1 MGGPAEIC
9 CCNSLL
15 HYKITMASKVAR
27 FTLRCSSLRS
37 VASISR
43 SSVQRNTLRCLSSF
57 HQQPKLEN
65 LTSKSGTQSYIQQ
78 RFYAAAS
85 KTDVESRVLAVC
97 KAFDKIT
104 ADKISLES
112 HFINDLGLDSL
123 GHVEVIMAVEDEFG
137 FEIPDEHAE
146 KLLTPGKIA
155 QYVVESS
162 QGGGVKPNLF

>member
-1 MGGPAEIC
+1 MGVAVT
-9 CCNSLL
+9 CNSPL

-27 FTLRCSSLRS
+27 LTLRCSSLRS
-37 VASISR
+37 VASLSR

-57 HQQPKLEN
+57 HQQPRLEN
-65 LTSKSGTQSYIQQ
+65 LTSKYGHQSITQQQ
-78 RFYAAAS
+78 RYYAAAS

-104 ADKISLES
+104 ADKVSLES

-123 GHVEVIMAVEDEFG
+123 DHVEVIMAVEDEFG

>member
-1 MGGPAEIC
+1 MG
-9 CCNSLL
+9 NSLL

-57 HQQPKLEN
+57 HQQPKLEK

-85 KTDVESRVLAVC
+85 KTDVE
-97 KAFDKIT
+97 
-104 ADKISLES
+104 
-112 HFINDLGLDSL
+112 
-123 GHVEVIMAVEDEFG
+123 VIMAVEEVTASEAG
-137 FEIPDEHAE
+137 IVQSENP
-146 KLLTPGKIA
+146 
-155 QYVVESS
+155 QV
-162 QGGGVKPNLF
+162 